1 MLASPSDIHYSGC
14 FPVALFMNYLIKPLI
29 QSITR
34 NIRKGRKLS
43 EPSQHG
49 TEASKVSTHQSKEW
63 PEHWTTKPCPG
74 PEVDQNLSPLLL
86 NGLGSGPR
94 TWACFSSVKVLLG
107 YIPSS
112 KVGSEPDTKAV
123 LLFGLPLQPA
133 SGSSGTAMSNL
144 IICQCSSQY
153 IHSQHLNYKKH
164 AAHMAHR
171 GMITNSKTLSI

>member
-1 MLASPSDIHYSGC
+1 M
-14 FPVALFMNYLIKPLI
+14 KPLI

-34 NIRKGRKLS
+34 NIRKGRKWS

-49 TEASKVSTHQSKEW
+49 IEASEVIAHQSQEW

-94 TWACFSSVKVLLG
+94 TWVCFSSVKVLLG

-112 KVGSEPDTKAV
+112 KVGSEPDPKAV
-123 LLFGLPLQPA
+123 LLFGLPPQPA

-144 IICQCSSQY
+144 IICQGSSQ
-153 IHSQHLNYKKH
+153 HPQSTFKLQKTCSPHGT
-164 AAHMAHR
+164 HR
-171 GMITNSKTLSI
+171 GMITSTQRISI